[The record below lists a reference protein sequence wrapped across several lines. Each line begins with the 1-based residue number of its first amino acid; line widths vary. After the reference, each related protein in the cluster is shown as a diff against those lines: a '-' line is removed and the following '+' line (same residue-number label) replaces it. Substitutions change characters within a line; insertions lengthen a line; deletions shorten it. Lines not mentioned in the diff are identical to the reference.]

1 MEMLQTLKGFR
12 DFLPREKRARDYIIE
27 KIKATF
33 EIFGFEPVETP
44 TLEYAE
50 LLLGKYGEEADR
62 LVYSFTDRG
71 DRQVALRYDQTVPIT
86 RLLVQYQHELP
97 RYFRRYQ
104 VQNVFRA
111 EKPQR
116 GRYREFT
123 QADIDIFGTKSP
135 IADAEV
141 MACTYSAYKNI
152 GFPNVTLKI
161 NDRKTLFETLN
172 PFATPEVN
180 VFSIIQS
187 IDKLDKQSQEEVLA
201 ELSSKGLAGARA
213 MQALEAVQATE
224 ASDNLH
230 QIQAAAV
237 GLGIPAG
244 ALVYTPTLSR
254 GLDYY
259 TGMIFEVFI
268 PEYPT
273 GALGGG
279 GRYDQLVE
287 QLSGTDVPAVGFAF
301 GFDRTVEA
309 ALELDLVPISPA
321 VSQVLVTIFDES
333 TMMDSFQ
340 AAQELRLAGV
350 HCEVYPELE
359 RLGKQLRL
367 ADQKSIPFVVIIGPD
382 EAKKRSA
389 TIRNMKTGEQIT
401 VAQAELPESILSKL
415 PKSGA
420 AA

>member
-27 KIKATF
+27 KIKETF

-50 LLLGKYGEEADR
+50 LLLGKYGEEADK
-62 LVYSFTDRG
+62 LVYSFADRG
-71 DRQVALRYDQTVPIT
+71 ERQVALRYDQTVPIT
-86 RLLVQYQHELP
+86 RMLVQYQHELP

-123 QADIDIFGTKSP
+123 QADIDIFGSTSP
-135 IADAEV
+135 IADAEIL
-141 MACTYSAYKNI
+141 ACTYFAYKNI
-152 GFPNVTLKI
+152 GFLNVTLKI
-161 NDRKTLFETLN
+161 NDRKTLFETLK
-172 PFATPEVN
+172 PFATAEVD

-187 IDKLDKQSQEEVLA
+187 IDKLDKQSREEVLA
-201 ELSSKGLAGARA
+201 ELSAKGLASTQAR
-213 MQALEAVQATE
+213 QALEAIQATKPTE
-224 ASDNLH
+224 NLN
-230 QIQAAAV
+230 QIIAAAT
-237 GLGIPAG
+237 GLGIPAE
-244 ALVYTPTLSR
+244 ALEYAPALSR

-268 PEYPT
+268 PEYPV
-273 GALGGG
+273 GACGGG

-287 QLSGTDVPAVGFAF
+287 QLSGVDIPAVGFAF

-309 ALELDLVPISPA
+309 ALELDLVPISVA
-321 VSQVLVTIFDES
+321 VSQVLITVFDES
-333 TMMDSFQ
+333 TTMDSLR
-340 AAQELRLAGV
+340 AAQKLRLAGV

-359 RLGKQLRL
+359 RLGKQLKL
-367 ADQKSIPFVVIIGPD
+367 ANQKSIPFVVIIGPD

-389 TIRNMKTGEQIT
+389 TIRNMITGEQST
-401 VAQAELPESILSKL
+401 VEQADLAESIIAKL
-415 PKSGA
+415 PKNGA
-420 AA
+420 RV

>member
-27 KIKATF
+27 KIKETF

-50 LLLGKYGEEADR
+50 LLLGKYGEEADK
-62 LVYSFTDRG
+62 LVYSFADRG
-71 DRQVALRYDQTVPIT
+71 ERQVALRYDQTVPIT
-86 RLLVQYQHELP
+86 RMLVQYQHELP

-123 QADIDIFGTKSP
+123 QADIGIFGSTSP
-135 IADAEV
+135 IADAEIL
-141 MACTYSAYKNI
+141 ACTYFAYKNI
-152 GFPNVTLKI
+152 GFLNVTLKI
-161 NDRKTLFETLN
+161 NDRKTLFETLK
-172 PFATPEVN
+172 PFATAEVD

-187 IDKLDKQSQEEVLA
+187 IDKLDKQSREEVLA
-201 ELSSKGLAGARA
+201 ELSAKGLASTQAR
-213 MQALEAVQATE
+213 QALEAIQATKPTE
-224 ASDNLH
+224 NLN
-230 QIQAAAV
+230 QIIAAAT
-237 GLGIPAG
+237 GLGIPAE
-244 ALVYTPTLSR
+244 ALEYTPVLSR

-268 PEYPT
+268 PEYPV
-273 GALGGG
+273 GACGGG

-287 QLSGTDVPAVGFAF
+287 QLSGVDIPAVGFAF

-309 ALELDLVPISPA
+309 ALELDLVPISVA
-321 VSQVLVTIFDES
+321 VSQVLITIFDES
-333 TMMDSFQ
+333 TMMDSFR